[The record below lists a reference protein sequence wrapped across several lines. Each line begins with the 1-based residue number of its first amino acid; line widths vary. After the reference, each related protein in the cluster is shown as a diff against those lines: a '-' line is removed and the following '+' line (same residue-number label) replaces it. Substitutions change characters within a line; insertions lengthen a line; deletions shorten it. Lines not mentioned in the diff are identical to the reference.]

1 MSISVERYTKNI
13 AFLLRM
19 TQIVY
24 SYQKLIFGVGGTLK
38 IRNPVYQP
46 YTQARVDSECAQGDS
61 GGVADFRPWQKA
73 L

>member
-1 MSISVERYTKNI
+1 
-13 AFLLRM
+13 M

-24 SYQKLIFGVGGTLK
+24 SYQKFGIGGTLK

>member
-24 SYQKLIFGVGGTLK
+24 SYQIFGVGGTLK

-46 YTQARVDSECAQGDS
+46 CTQARVDSECAQGDS